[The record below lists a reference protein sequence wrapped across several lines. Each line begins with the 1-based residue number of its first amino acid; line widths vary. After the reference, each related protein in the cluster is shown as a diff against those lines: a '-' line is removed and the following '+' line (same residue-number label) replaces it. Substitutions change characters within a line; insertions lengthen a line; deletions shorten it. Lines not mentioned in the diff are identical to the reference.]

1 MYYKNLMISYSGKDM
16 YCLIHK
22 LKYDYDSV
30 SEEQFDKDLLNN
42 LSNIKGLV
50 VKLKP
55 GEFDD
60 YKNHL
65 SWDGKFYG
73 IPASVC
79 QKIIDE
85 WYELQK
91 LTPEREAAVDAKY
104 HRAMTF
110 DDVKKYEYKINKEHL
125 VNIFLLHDK
134 IRIEEY
140 DLPPIGIEYYKDIL
154 DNFHYKE

>member
-1 MYYKNLMISYSGKDM
+1 MYYKNLMISYSGNDSV
-16 YCLIHK
+16 CFIHE
-22 LKYDYDSV
+22 LKYDSNFV
-30 SEEQFDKDLLNN
+30 FEEQINKDLLNN
-42 LSNIKGLV
+42 LSNIKRLV
-50 VKLKP
+50 VRLQP

-73 IPASVC
+73 IPANVC
-79 QKIIDE
+79 QEIIDE
-85 WYELQK
+85 WYESQK
-91 LTPEREAAVDAKY
+91 LTPEREAAVDARY

-110 DDVKKYEYKINKEHL
+110 DDVKEYEYKINKEHL

-134 IRIEEY
+134 TRKDVY
-140 DLPPIGIEYYKDIL
+140 HLPPIGIEYYKDIL